1 MVEHISSE
9 QFNKEYPTY
18 FKKPKGNKYNAKKL
32 LLDGRV
38 FDSTSE
44 GDLYA
49 ELVLQKRAGL
59 IKEIYCQWK
68 EELWAYGKHIRDYYV
83 DFKVEHNDG
92 TIEFIEHKSKGTVT
106 DIWQMKWSMLLAKY
120 DKEISRGDVK
130 CSVNW
135 YKGYKIIKRGGV
147 KK

>member
-1 MVEHISSE
+1 MVEHMSAE

-18 FKKPKGNKYNAKKL
+18 FKKPKGNKYNAKKI

-49 ELVLQKRAGL
+49 ELKLQERAGL
-59 IKEIYCQWK
+59 IAKVECQWK
-68 EELWAYGKHIRDYYV
+68 EELWAYGKHITNYFV
-83 DFKVEHNDG
+83 DFKVTHNDG

-106 DIWQMKWSMLLAKY
+106 GTWLFKWAMLLAKY
-120 DKEISRGDVK
+120 ANEISRGEVR
-130 CSVNW
+130 CSKNW
-135 YKGYKIIKRGGV
+135 YKGYRIKQ
-147 KK
+147 KKQ